1 MADPQVVLLVDDDL
15 APSGLAVDFL
25 RKLGYATIEASDAK
39 TALQACKAHKGP
51 VHLLLTDVF
60 MPGLNGPQLAEALK
74 KSRPEIRVAYMSG
87 YGDDL
92 LSQEGVVV
100 EGTILISKPFTSTEL
115 QTWVRAA
122 LERPT
127 RSRDPSKL

>member
-1 MADPQVVLLVDDDL
+1 MADPQVVLVVDDDP
-15 APSGLAVDFL
+15 APRGLAAAFL
-25 RKLGYATIEASDAK
+25 RELGYSTIVASDAK
-39 TALQACKAHKGP
+39 TALQAAKAQKGP
-51 VHLLLTDVF
+51 IHLLLTDVF
-60 MPGLNGPQLAEALK
+60 MPGLNGPQLVEALK
-74 KSRPEIRVAYMSG
+74 KSRPEIKVAYMSG

-127 RSRDPSKL
+127 RSRDQSKL